1 MQNLSYNRKYMN
13 KTKAIVK
20 FCVIGILILLGLVL
34 CFAKFTIPF
43 TDTDY
48 VGCFN
53 AIKDKMGIDLNGGIL
68 AVYDVTASDSSTDLD
83 TKVDATVKRIENM
96 LSAKNYL
103 EATVTKQRNGL
114 DYKIRIEVPGM
125 DNAEDIVEA
134 IGTPANIEFMEPTES
149 RITSDSGYN
158 ADKIFMSGHDIKKVD
173 TVADSQGYWNIRL
186 YFTDEGTAKFTEK
199 VRNAGGY
206 YLSIF
211 SNGKLVSSPEIT
223 RENAT
228 TLGADGTVLITG
240 QYDKAGAE
248 AFALQIESGLYSV
261 TLTESELSRIPA
273 TLGENAIKAGVIA
286 LIIGLVLIFVIMFL
300 VYKDFGLLANLSL
313 LVYTIIFLFCLAMID
328 AIQLTLPG
336 IAGIILSI
344 GMAVDANI
352 LIFEQVKEE
361 YRTGKRFAAAVHSGF
376 NKSVMTILD
385 ANVTTIIVS
394 AILYFLSDGAI
405 KGFAIT
411 LGLGVAIS
419 MFTGL
424 VITRSFAKLYL
435 YINPDNAARANIKG
449 NNDSE
454 QAGPEQPKKIE
465 KRKLNMG
472 GVKWSGWINWKILI
486 LILL

>member
-1 MQNLSYNRKYMN
+1 MQNLSYNRNYMN

-20 FCVIGILILLGLVL
+20 FCVIGVLIILGLTL
-34 CFAKFTIPF
+34 CFARFTIPF
-43 TDTDY
+43 TNTDY

-68 AVYDVTASDSSTDLD
+68 AVYDVSRDENSTDLD
-83 TKVDATVKRIENM
+83 TEVNATIKRIENM
-96 LSAKNYL
+96 LAAKNYL
-103 EATVTKQRNGL
+103 EATVTKQGL
-114 DYKIRIEVPGM
+114 APNYKIRIEVPGM
-125 DNAEDIVEA
+125 DNAEDIMEA
-134 IGTPANIEFMEPTES
+134 IGTPANIEFMEPTSS
-149 RITSDSGYN
+149 RITSDIGY
-158 ADKIFMSGHDIKKVD
+158 DKNKVFMSGTDIKKVD
-173 TVADSQGYWNIRL
+173 VVADSTNAANYNL
-186 YFTDEGTAKFTEK
+186 KLTFTDDGTTKFREK
-199 VRNAGGY
+199 VKNAGGQ

-211 SNGKLVSSPEIT
+211 SNGKLISSPEISS
-223 RENAT
+223 ENAS

-240 QYDKAGAE
+240 SYTKESAE

-261 TLTESELSRIPA
+261 KLTESELSHIPA
-273 TLGENAIKAGVIA
+273 TLGENAIMAGAISLVV
-286 LIIGLVLIFVIMFL
+286 GLLLIFIIMCL
-300 VYKDFGLLANLSL
+300 VYRDFGLLANLSL
-313 LVYTIIFLFCLAMID
+313 LVYTIIFLFCLAIID

-352 LIFEQVKEE
+352 LIFEQIKEE

-376 NKSVMTILD
+376 NKSAITILD

-394 AILYFLSDGAI
+394 VILYLLSDGAI

-424 VITRSFAKLYL
+424 VITRGFAKLYL
-435 YINPDNAARANIKG
+435 YINPDNAARANIKTKQTDE
-449 NNDSE
+449 NTE
-454 QAGPEQPKKIE
+454 VEQPKKVE

-472 GVKWSGWINWKILI
+472 GVRWNG
-486 LILL
+486 

>member
-1 MQNLSYNRKYMN
+1 MQNLSYNRNYMN

-20 FCVIGILILLGLVL
+20 FCVIGILVLLGLVL
-34 CFAKFTIPF
+34 CFAEFTIPF
-43 TDTDY
+43 TNTDY
-48 VGCFN
+48 VGCFQ
-53 AIKDKMGIDLNGGIL
+53 AIKGKMGIDLNGGIL
-68 AVYDVTASDSSTDLD
+68 AVYDVTASDNSTDLD
-83 TKVDATVKRIENM
+83 TEVNATVKRIENM
-96 LSAKNYL
+96 LAAKNYL

-114 DYKIRIEVPGM
+114 NYKIRIEVPGM
-125 DNAEDIVEA
+125 DNAEDIMEA

-149 RITSDSGYN
+149 RITSDSGYD
-158 ADKIFMSGHDIKKVD
+158 ADKIFMSGSDIKKVD
-173 TVADSQGYWNIRL
+173 VVADPTNASNYNIKL
-186 YFTDEGTAKFTEK
+186 TFTTEGTAKFREK
-199 VRNAGGY
+199 VRNAPGQF
-206 YLSIF
+206 LSIF
-211 SNGKLVSSPEIT
+211 SNGKLVSSPEISS
-223 RENAT
+223 ENAT
-228 TLGADGTVLITG
+228 SLGADGTVLITG

-261 TLTESELSRIPA
+261 KLTESELSHIPA
-273 TLGENAIKAGVIA
+273 TLGENAIMAGVIA

-376 NKSVMTILD
+376 NKSAMTILD

-449 NNDSE
+449 SVDGE
-454 QAGPEQPKKIE
+454 QTNSEQPKKIA

-472 GVKWSGWINWKILI
+472 GVKWSGWIN
-486 LILL
+486 